1 MQLDIVQISMANFLK
16 LWQPLPVRYGYS
28 HLPLATTP
36 VLIFTEISRKQR
48 KAIGNTVISE
58 QVVYEVSIKATN
70 VVRIAFYSQILKL
83 ALERSEYTL
92 LSEAT
97 SRDPDSQSGWE
108 VHLII
113 QAYNVRR
120 KFRSLFAL
128 EEQKEILTKVF
139 DNYLQVMNLYVVTP
153 IDESIDLS
161 DLQGEVNIE
170 QLIKIKERLLGELIK
185 KYLDFDL

>member
-48 KAIGNTVISE
+48 KGIGNTVISE
-58 QVVYEVSIKATN
+58 QVVYEVIIKATN
-70 VVRIAFYSQILKL
+70 VLRISFYSQILKL
-83 ALERSEYTL
+83 ALEGTEYVL

-113 QAYNVRR
+113 QAYNVRFKIHR
-120 KFRSLFAL
+120 LFTL
-128 EEQKEILTKVF
+128 EEQKEILTKLF
-139 DNYLQVMNLYVVTP
+139 NKYMQVINLYAGDPVN
-153 IDESIDLS
+153 ESIDLS
-161 DLQGEVNIE
+161 GLPSEVNIE
-170 QLIKIKERLLGELIK
+170 ELIRIKERLLGELIK
-185 KYLDFDL
+185 KHLDFDL

>member
-1 MQLDIVQISMANFLK
+1 MQQDIVQISMANFLK

-48 KAIGNTVISE
+48 KGIGNTVISE
-58 QVVYEVSIKATN
+58 QVVYEVIIKATN

-83 ALERSEYTL
+83 ALERSEYVL

-113 QAYNVRR
+113 QAYNVKYKMRR
-120 KFRSLFAL
+120 IFTL

-139 DNYLQVMNLYVVTP
+139 NNYLQVINLYAGDPVN
-153 IDESIDLS
+153 ESIDLS
-161 DLQGEVNIE
+161 DLHSEASIE
-170 QLIKIKERLLGELIK
+170 SLIEIKERLLRDMIS